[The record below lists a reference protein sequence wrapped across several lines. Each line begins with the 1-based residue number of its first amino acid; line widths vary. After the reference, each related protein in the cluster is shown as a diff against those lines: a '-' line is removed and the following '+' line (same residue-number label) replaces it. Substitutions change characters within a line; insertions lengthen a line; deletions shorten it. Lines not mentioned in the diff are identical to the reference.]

1 MYFRVA
7 TQGDKVP
14 SWQWKSSVR
23 NSLNTLFQL
32 LRPFHTLPHDQ
43 LLVFSSTRESLAE
56 QLERENKGLAPT
68 SVAAAQFLRRSICV

>member
-14 SWQWKSSVR
+14 TWQWKSSVR

-43 LLVFSSTRESLAE
+43 LRIFCFTREGQAE
-56 QLERENKGLAPT
+56 QLERENEGLAPT
-68 SVAAAQFLRRSICV
+68 SVTVAQYLRRNLCV